1 MPLLEGDFKLC
12 GILKIMEFMLEAVKG
27 SKFIP
32 VKQKIP
38 SVKLASLLTEE
49 K

>member
-1 MPLLEGDFKLC
+1 M
-12 GILKIMEFMLEAVKG
+12 MEFMLEAVKV

-38 SVKLASLLTEE
+38 SVKLASLLRGKINCIRE
-49 K
+49 KT